1 MSIFTGKY
9 KLMPEFRY
17 QATDT
22 QGVVVKG
29 VLTVVDETEAMVQLQ
44 RRGLMVFA
52 LSAAPVARGLA
63 LSQPKRAGRDALLVV
78 LQELATLLDAGITLA
93 DAVENVARGY
103 GESPLGLAFNKIF
116 GQLRSGVAFST
127 ALVDADLRLPNYVV
141 ELCRAGESTG
151 KLAGALRAAA
161 DQLELEQNFQRE
173 ARNALIYP
181 MVLVI
186 SGFLATLLVFVFVVP
201 KFANILSNP
210 KADIPILSLW
220 VLATGMW
227 LTKNKLLLGTL
238 LGGGALAS
246 YFLLRQQSVQQSLWN
261 WAAGLPIIG
270 QWIMHT
276 EIARWSSMFS
286 VLLQNHVSILEALM
300 HAQNSL
306 RGDVWRQ
313 KAQLILAD
321 VRGGKTLAESLQ
333 LHQFID
339 ATGINLVRVG
349 ERSGALGKT
358 TASLATMHRNHSQQQ
373 MRQFL
378 ILLEPVTILLVSVV
392 LGGIMISVMLAITSL
407 NNVI

>member
-1 MSIFTGKY
+1 
-9 KLMPEFRY
+9 MPEFRY
-17 QATDT
+17 QATDAR
-22 QGVVVKG
+22 GAVVKG
-29 VLTVVDETEAMVQLQ
+29 VLTVTDEAEAMAQLQ
-44 RRGLMVFA
+44 RRGLTVFG
-52 LSAAPVARGLA
+52 LSAAPAARSSM

-103 GESPLGLAFNKIF
+103 GESPLGVAFGKIF
-116 GQLRSGVAFST
+116 GQLRGGVAFST
-127 ALVDADLRLPNYVV
+127 ALVEADLRLPNYVV

-151 KLAGALRAAA
+151 KLAGSLRAAA

-210 KADIPILSLW
+210 KADIPTLSLW

-227 LTKNKLLLGTL
+227 LTKNKILLGAV
-238 LGGGALAS
+238 LGGGAFAS
-246 YFLLRQQSVQQSLWN
+246 YFLLRQPKVQQNLWN
-261 WAAGLPIIG
+261 WAAGLPLVG
-270 QWIMHT
+270 RWIMHT

-286 VLLQNHVSILEALM
+286 VLLQNHVSILEALT
-300 HAQNSL
+300 HAQNAL
-306 RGDVWRQ
+306 RGDVWRH

-358 TASLATMHRNHSQQQ
+358 TGSLASMHRTHSQQQ

-407 NNVI
+407 TNVI

>member
-1 MSIFTGKY
+1 
-9 KLMPEFRY
+9 MPEFRY
-17 QATDT
+17 QATDA
-22 QGVVVKG
+22 QGAVVKG
-29 VLTVVDETEAMVQLQ
+29 VLTVTDEAEAMTQLQ
-44 RRGLMVFA
+44 RRGLMVFELTVA
-52 LSAAPVARGLA
+52 RSARGLV

-103 GESPLGLAFNKIF
+103 GGSPLGLAFNKIF
-116 GQLRSGVAFST
+116 GQLRGGVAFST
-127 ALVDADLRLPNYVV
+127 ALVAADLRLPNYVV

-151 KLAGALRAAA
+151 KLAGSMRAAA

-181 MVLVI
+181 MVLVV

-201 KFANILSNP
+201 KFANILNNP
-210 KADIPILSLW
+210 KADIPTLSLW
-220 VLATGMW
+220 VLATGIW
-227 LTKNKLLLGTL
+227 LTKNKLLLSAI

-246 YFLLRQQSVQQSLWN
+246 FFLLRQQSVQQNLWN
-261 WAAGLPIIG
+261 WAAGLPLIG
-270 QWIMHT
+270 RWIMHT

-286 VLLQNHVSILEALM
+286 VLLQNHVPILEALA
-300 HAQNSL
+300 HAQNAL

-321 VRGGKTLAESLQ
+321 VRGGKTLADSLQ

-339 ATGINLVRVG
+339 ATGVNLVRVG

-358 TASLATMHRNHSQQQ
+358 TASLAAMHRNHSQQQ
-373 MRQFL
+373 MKQFL

-407 NNVI
+407 TNVI

>member
-1 MSIFTGKY
+1 
-9 KLMPEFRY
+9 MPEFRY
-17 QATDT
+17 QATDAR
-22 QGVVVKG
+22 GAVVKG
-29 VLTVVDETEAMVQLQ
+29 VLTVTDEAEAMAQLQ
-44 RRGLMVFA
+44 RRGLMVFG
-52 LSAAPVARGLA
+52 LSAAPAERSSM

-103 GESPLGLAFNKIF
+103 GESPLGLAFGKIF
-116 GQLRSGVAFST
+116 GQLRGGVAFST
-127 ALVDADLRLPNYVV
+127 ALVEADLRLPNYVV

-151 KLAGALRAAA
+151 KLAGSLRAAA

-210 KADIPILSLW
+210 KADIPTLSLW

-227 LTKNKLLLGTL
+227 LTRNKLLLGAV
-238 LGGGALAS
+238 LGGGAFAA
-246 YFLLRQQSVQQSLWN
+246 YFLLRQPRVQQNLWN
-261 WAAGLPIIG
+261 WAAGLPVIG
-270 QWIMHT
+270 RWIMHT

-300 HAQNSL
+300 HAQNAL
-306 RGDVWRQ
+306 RGDAWRH
-313 KAQLILAD
+313 KAQLILTD

-358 TASLATMHRNHSQQQ
+358 TASLASMHRTHSQQQ

-407 NNVI
+407 TNVI

>member
-1 MSIFTGKY
+1 
-9 KLMPEFRY
+9 MPEYRY
-17 QATDT
+17 QATDP
-22 QGVVVKG
+22 QGGLVKG
-29 VLTVVDETEAMVQLQ
+29 VLTVETEAEAMSQLQ
-44 RRGLMVFA
+44 RRGLMVFEMQQA
-52 LSAAPVARGLA
+52 AAPKSIR

-78 LQELATLLDAGITLA
+78 LQELATLLDAGVTLA

-103 GESPLGLAFNKIF
+103 VDSPLGMAFTKIYS
-116 GQLRSGVAFST
+116 QLRGGVAFSK
-127 ALVDADLRLPNYVV
+127 ALIEADLRLPNYVI
-141 ELCRAGESTG
+141 ELCKAGESTG
-151 KLAGALRAAA
+151 KLAGSLRSAAE
-161 DQLELEQNFQRE
+161 QLELEQNFQRE

-181 MVLVI
+181 MVLVV

-210 KADIPILSLW
+210 KADIPLLSVW

-227 LTKNKLLLGTL
+227 LTKNKLLLAAVVA
-238 LGGGALAS
+238 GAGISGYL
-246 YFLLRQQSVQQSLWN
+246 LLRQEKVQQNLWN
-261 WAAGLPIIG
+261 WAAGLPVIG
-270 QWIMHT
+270 SWIMHT
-276 EIARWSSMFS
+276 EMARWSSMFS
-286 VLLQNHVSILEALM
+286 VLLQNHVSILEALA
-300 HAQNSL
+300 HAQNAL

-313 KAQLILAD
+313 KASLILGD

-339 ATGINLVRVG
+339 ATGVNLVRVG

-358 TASLATMHRNHSQQQ
+358 TASLANMHRLHSQQQ

-407 NNVI
+407 TNVI

>member
-1 MSIFTGKY
+1 
-9 KLMPEFRY
+9 MPEFRY

>member
-1 MSIFTGKY
+1 
-9 KLMPEFRY
+9 MPEFRY
-17 QATDT
+17 QATDA
-22 QGVVVKG
+22 QGAVVKG
-29 VLTVVDETEAMVQLQ
+29 VLTVEDQTEAMTQLQ
-44 RRGLMVFA
+44 RRGLMVFEIQEV
-52 LSAAPVARGLA
+52 AASRSSRI
-63 LSQPKRAGRDALLVV
+63 SQPKRAGRDAILVV
-78 LQELATLLDAGITLA
+78 LQELATLLDAGVTLA

-103 GESPLGLAFNKIF
+103 QDSPLGLAFNKIYS
-116 GQLRSGVAFST
+116 QLRGGIAFSK
-127 ALVDADLRLPNYVV
+127 ALIDADLRLPNYVV

-151 KLAGALRAAA
+151 KLAGSLRSAAE
-161 DQLELEQNFQRE
+161 QLELEQNFQRE

-181 MVLVI
+181 MVLIV

-210 KADIPILSLW
+210 KADIPTISLW

-238 LGGGALAS
+238 LAGVAGSAFA
-246 YFLLRQQSVQQSLWN
+246 LLRQEKVQQNLWN
-261 WAAGLPIIG
+261 WAAGLPVIG
-270 QWIMHT
+270 SWIMHT
-276 EIARWSSMFS
+276 EMARWSSMFS
-286 VLLQNHVSILEALM
+286 VLLQNHVSILEALA
-300 HAQNSL
+300 HAQNAL
-306 RGDVWRQ
+306 RGDAWRQ
-313 KAQLILAD
+313 KAALILSD

-339 ATGINLVRVG
+339 ATGVNLVRVG

-358 TASLATMHRNHSQQQ
+358 TASLAQMHRMHSQQQ

-407 NNVI
+407 TNVI

>member
-1 MSIFTGKY
+1 
-9 KLMPEFRY
+9 MPEFRY
-17 QATDT
+17 QATDA
-22 QGVVVKG
+22 QGAVVKG
-29 VLTVVDETEAMVQLQ
+29 VLTVEDQTEAMAQLQ
-44 RRGLMVFA
+44 RRGLMVFDMQEV
-52 LSAAPVARGLA
+52 AASRSSRIA
-63 LSQPKRAGRDALLVV
+63 QPKRAGRDAILVV
-78 LQELATLLDAGITLA
+78 LQELATLLDAGVTLA

-103 GESPLGLAFNKIF
+103 QDSPLGLAFNKIYS
-116 GQLRSGVAFST
+116 QLRGGIAFSK

-151 KLAGALRAAA
+151 KLAGSLRSAAE
-161 DQLELEQNFQRE
+161 QLELEQNFQRE

-181 MVLVI
+181 MVLIV

-210 KADIPILSLW
+210 KADIPAVSLW

-227 LTKNKLLLGTL
+227 LTKNKLLLGAL
-238 LGGGALAS
+238 LAGVAGSAFA
-246 YFLLRQQSVQQSLWN
+246 LLRQEKVQQNLWN
-261 WAAGLPIIG
+261 WAAGLPVIG
-270 QWIMHT
+270 SWIMHT
-276 EIARWSSMFS
+276 EMARWSSMFS
-286 VLLQNHVSILEALM
+286 VLLQNHVSILEALA
-300 HAQNSL
+300 HAQNAL

-313 KAQLILAD
+313 KAALILSD

-339 ATGINLVRVG
+339 ATGVNLVRVG

-358 TASLATMHRNHSQQQ
+358 TASLAQMHRMHSQQQ

-407 NNVI
+407 TNVI

>member
-1 MSIFTGKY
+1 
-9 KLMPEFRY
+9 MPEYRY
-17 QATDT
+17 QATDA
-22 QGVVVKG
+22 QGTVAKG
-29 VLTVVDETEAMVQLQ
+29 VLTVTDEAEAMAQLQ
-44 RRGLMVFA
+44 RRGLMVFELTA
-52 LSAAPVARGLA
+52 VPAARSLMR
-63 LSQPKRAGRDALLVV
+63 SHPKRAGREALLVV

-103 GESPLGLAFNKIF
+103 GDSPLGLAFNKIY

-127 ALVDADLRLPNYVV
+127 ALVEADLRLPNYVV

-151 KLAGALRAAA
+151 KLAGSMRAAA

-181 MVLVI
+181 MVLVV
-186 SGFLATLLVFVFVVP
+186 SGFLATLMVFVFVVP
-201 KFANILSNP
+201 KFANILNNP
-210 KADIPILSLW
+210 KADIPTLSLW
-220 VLATGMW
+220 VLATGIW
-227 LTKNKLLLGTL
+227 LTNNKLLLSAI
-238 LGGGALAS
+238 LGGGAMAS
-246 YFLLRQQSVQQSLWN
+246 YFLLRQQSVQQQLWN
-261 WAAGLPIIG
+261 WAATLPLIG
-270 QWIMHT
+270 RWIMHT

-286 VLLQNHVSILEALM
+286 VLLQNHVPILEALM
-300 HAQNSL
+300 HAQNAL

-321 VRGGKTLAESLQ
+321 VRGGMTLADSLQ

-339 ATGINLVRVG
+339 ATGVNLVRVG

-358 TASLATMHRNHSQQQ
+358 TASLAAMHRNHSQQQ
-373 MRQFL
+373 MKQFL

-407 NNVI
+407 TNVI

>member
-1 MSIFTGKY
+1 
-9 KLMPEFRY
+9 MPEFRY
-17 QATDT
+17 QATDA
-22 QGVVVKG
+22 QGAVVKG
-29 VLTVVDETEAMVQLQ
+29 VLTVEDQTDAMTQLQ
-44 RRGLMVFA
+44 RRGLMVFEMQEV
-52 LSAAPVARGLA
+52 AASRRSRIA
-63 LSQPKRAGRDALLVV
+63 QPKRAGRDAILVV
-78 LQELATLLDAGITLA
+78 LQELATLLDAGVTLA

-103 GESPLGLAFNKIF
+103 QDSPLGLAFNKIYS
-116 GQLRSGVAFST
+116 QLRGGIAFSK

-151 KLAGALRAAA
+151 KLAGSLRSAAE
-161 DQLELEQNFQRE
+161 QLELEQNFQRE

-181 MVLVI
+181 MVLIV

-210 KADIPILSLW
+210 KADIPAVSLW

-227 LTKNKLLLGTL
+227 LTKNKLLLGAL
-238 LGGGALAS
+238 LAGVAGSAFA
-246 YFLLRQQSVQQSLWN
+246 LLRQEKVQQNLWN
-261 WAAGLPIIG
+261 WAAGLPVIG
-270 QWIMHT
+270 SWIMHT
-276 EIARWSSMFS
+276 EMARWSSMFS
-286 VLLQNHVSILEALM
+286 VLLQNHVSILEALA
-300 HAQNSL
+300 HAQNAL

-313 KAQLILAD
+313 KAALILSD

-339 ATGINLVRVG
+339 ATGVNLVRVG

-358 TASLATMHRNHSQQQ
+358 TASLAQMHRMHSQQQ

-407 NNVI
+407 TNVI

>member
-1 MSIFTGKY
+1 
-9 KLMPEFRY
+9 MPEFRY
-17 QATDT
+17 QATDA

-29 VLTVVDETEAMVQLQ
+29 LLTVVDEADAMTQLQ
-44 RRGLMVFA
+44 RRGLLVFA

-103 GESPLGLAFNKIF
+103 GETPLGLAFNKIF
-116 GQLRSGVAFST
+116 GQLRSGIAFST
-127 ALVDADLRLPNYVV
+127 ALIDADLRLPNYVV

-210 KADIPILSLW
+210 KADIPTISLW

-238 LGGGALAS
+238 LGGGAFAS

-261 WAAGLPIIG
+261 WAAGLPVIG

-286 VLLQNHVSILEALM
+286 VLLQNHVSILEALT

-306 RGDVWRQ
+306 RGDAWRQ

-358 TASLATMHRNHSQQQ
+358 TASLASMHRNHSQQQ

-407 NNVI
+407 TNVI

>member
-1 MSIFTGKY
+1 
-9 KLMPEFRY
+9 MPEFRY
-17 QATDT
+17 QATDA
-22 QGVVVKG
+22 QGAVVKG
-29 VLTVVDETEAMVQLQ
+29 VLTVEDQTEAMTQLQ
-44 RRGLMVFA
+44 RRGLMVFEMQEV
-52 LSAAPVARGLA
+52 AASRRSRI
-63 LSQPKRAGRDALLVV
+63 SQPKRAGRDAILVV
-78 LQELATLLDAGITLA
+78 LQELATLLDAGVTLA

-103 GESPLGLAFNKIF
+103 QDSPLGLAFNKIYS
-116 GQLRSGVAFST
+116 QLRGGIAFSK

-151 KLAGALRAAA
+151 KLAGSLRSAAE
-161 DQLELEQNFQRE
+161 QLELEQNFQRE

-181 MVLVI
+181 LVLIV

-210 KADIPILSLW
+210 KADIPTVSLW

-227 LTKNKLLLGTL
+227 LTKNKLLLGAL
-238 LGGGALAS
+238 LVGVAGSAFA
-246 YFLLRQQSVQQSLWN
+246 LLRQEKVQQNLWN
-261 WAAGLPIIG
+261 WAAGLPVIG
-270 QWIMHT
+270 SWIMHT
-276 EIARWSSMFS
+276 EMARWSSMFS
-286 VLLQNHVSILEALM
+286 VLLQNHVSILEALA
-300 HAQNSL
+300 HAQNAL
-306 RGDVWRQ
+306 RGDAWRQ
-313 KAQLILAD
+313 KAALILSD

-339 ATGINLVRVG
+339 ATGVNLVRVG

-358 TASLATMHRNHSQQQ
+358 TASLAQMHRMHSQQQ

-407 NNVI
+407 TNVI

>member
-1 MSIFTGKY
+1 
-9 KLMPEFRY
+9 MPEFRY
-17 QATDT
+17 QATDA
-22 QGVVVKG
+22 QGAVVKG
-29 VLTVVDETEAMVQLQ
+29 VLTVEDQTEAMTQLQ
-44 RRGLMVFA
+44 RRGLMVFEIQEV
-52 LSAAPVARGLA
+52 AASRSSRI
-63 LSQPKRAGRDALLVV
+63 SQPKRAGRDAILVV
-78 LQELATLLDAGITLA
+78 LQELATLLDAGVTLA

-103 GESPLGLAFNKIF
+103 QDSPLGLAFNKIYS
-116 GQLRSGVAFST
+116 QLRGGIAFSK
-127 ALVDADLRLPNYVV
+127 ALIDVDLRLPNYVV

-151 KLAGALRAAA
+151 KLAGSLRSAAE
-161 DQLELEQNFQRE
+161 QLELEQNFQRE

-181 MVLVI
+181 MVLIV

-210 KADIPILSLW
+210 KADIPTISLW

-238 LGGGALAS
+238 LAGVAGSAFA
-246 YFLLRQQSVQQSLWN
+246 LLRQEKVQQNLWN
-261 WAAGLPIIG
+261 WAAGLPVIG
-270 QWIMHT
+270 SWIMHT
-276 EIARWSSMFS
+276 EMARWSSMFS
-286 VLLQNHVSILEALM
+286 VLLQNHVSILEALA
-300 HAQNSL
+300 HAQNAL
-306 RGDVWRQ
+306 RGDAWRQ
-313 KAQLILAD
+313 KAALILSD

-339 ATGINLVRVG
+339 ATGVNLVRVG

-358 TASLATMHRNHSQQQ
+358 TASLAQMHRMHSQQQ

-407 NNVI
+407 TNVI

>member
-1 MSIFTGKY
+1 
-9 KLMPEFRY
+9 MPEFRY
-17 QATDT
+17 QATDA
-22 QGVVVKG
+22 QGSVVKG
-29 VLTVVDETEAMVQLQ
+29 VLTVADEAEAMSQLQ
-44 RRGLMVFA
+44 RRGLMVFE
-52 LSAAPVARGLA
+52 LTAAPLARDLM

-103 GESPLGLAFNKIF
+103 GESPLGVAFNKIY
-116 GQLRSGVAFST
+116 GQLRSGVTFST
-127 ALVDADLRLPNYVV
+127 ALVEADLRLPNYVV

-151 KLAGALRAAA
+151 KLAGSLRSAV
-161 DQLELEQNFQRE
+161 DQLEQEQSFQRE

-210 KADIPILSLW
+210 KADIPTLSLW

-227 LTKNKLLLGTL
+227 LTKNKLLLGAL
-238 LGGGALAS
+238 LGGGAFAS
-246 YFLLRQQSVQQSLWN
+246 FLLLRQKKVQQGLWN
-261 WAAGLPIIG
+261 WAAGLPLIG
-270 QWIMHT
+270 RWIMHT

-286 VLLQNHVSILEALM
+286 VLLQNHVPILEALM
-300 HAQNSL
+300 HAQNAL
-306 RGDVWRQ
+306 RGDAWRH

-339 ATGINLVRVG
+339 ATGVNLVRVG

-358 TASLATMHRNHSQQQ
+358 TASLASMHRTHSQQQ

-378 ILLEPVTILLVSVV
+378 ILLEPLTILLVSVV

-407 NNVI
+407 TNVI